1 MQRPICVLLV
11 AGALVRAAGAVWA
24 QSTYDSANP
33 PVSLPPI
40 PGFSS
45 QDPRPG
51 SPGGSPASSGSGVG
65 SNVGAGASASPL
77 GVDPI
82 TPGSLA
88 PEAGQPRQTRPL
100 FNLSRDFPTPPA
112 PTR

>member
-1 MQRPICVLLV
+1 MQRAICVLLI
-11 AGALVRAAGAVWA
+11 GALVSAPSAVWP
-24 QSTYDSANP
+24 QSTYESANP
-33 PVSLPPI
+33 PASLPPI

-65 SNVGAGASASPL
+65 SNIGAGASASPL

-100 FNLSRDFPTPPA
+100 FNLSREFPTPPA